1 MTDEAGG
8 TAGGAPAG
16 AVRAGAG
23 RQALRALA
31 GSYLAGRILTTVIVL
46 LGATVL
52 LFTLTQF
59 VPGDPARTLLGPRA
73 SAEAIEALRSRMGM
87 DLPVWRQVLRFLGNI
102 LRGDLGT
109 DAISGRSILTMVL
122 DVLPYTLTLTLA
134 AIGLAVVLGVPLGC
148 FSATHPD
155 SLADR
160 ALALLSV
167 SFIAMPNFVVA
178 IYLLLIFS
186 IWLDWLPVLGASR
199 SGELGDQLLRL
210 ILPTVSLAL
219 GWVGYIARL
228 VRSSLLEVLDQ
239 NFIRT
244 ARAYGLSETRV
255 VYKYALKNAAVPT
268 VAVLGLGVGRLL
280 GGAIFAEIIFARP
293 GLGTLIYSAISTRNY
308 PVVQAGVLVVVFLF
322 VFTNLLVDLSY
333 SWLDPRISRR
343 SATDGRA

>member
-1 MTDEAGG
+1 MIDEAGG
-8 TAGGAPAG
+8 TAGGAPAET
-16 AVRAGAG
+16 VRANPV
-23 RQALRALA
+23 RSALRAFA
-31 GSYLAGRILTTVIVL
+31 GSYLAGRILTTIAVL

-52 LFTLTQF
+52 LFALTQF

-73 SAEAIEALRSRMGM
+73 SADAIAALRSRMGM
-87 DLPVWRQVLRFLGNI
+87 DLPVWRQVIRFLGNI

-109 DAISGRSILTMVL
+109 DAISGRPILAMVL
-122 DVLPYTLTLTLA
+122 DVLPYTLTLTFS

-148 FSATHPD
+148 FSATHPK
-155 SLADR
+155 SFTDR
-160 ALALLSV
+160 ILALVSV

-178 IYLLLIFS
+178 IYLVLIFS

-199 SGELGDQLLRL
+199 SGALGDQLLRL

-244 ARAYGLSETRV
+244 SRAYGLSDTRV

-293 GLGTLIYSAISTRNY
+293 GIGSLIYSAISTRNY

-343 SATDGRA
+343 SATGGRT

>member
-1 MTDEAGG
+1 MTEATSGPD
-8 TAGGAPAG
+8 AAPARG
-16 AVRAGAG
+16 GRFRAGD
-23 RQALRALA
+23 LA
-31 GSYLAGRILTTVIVL
+31 SSYIVSRILTTLIVL

-73 SAEAIEALRSRMGM
+73 SAEAIEALRDRMGL
-87 DLPVWRQVLRFLGNI
+87 DLPLWQQLQRFLVNI

-109 DAISGRSILTMVL
+109 DAISGRPILSMVL
-122 DVLPYTLTLTLA
+122 DVLPYTLVLTFA
-134 AIGLAVVLGVPLGC
+134 SIAVAVILGVPLGC

-155 SLADR
+155 SFADR
-160 ALALLSV
+160 ALALVSV

-199 SGELGDQLLRL
+199 SGDLGDQLLRL
-210 ILPTVSLAL
+210 ILPTLSLAL

-244 ARAYGLSETRV
+244 SRAYGLSERKI

-268 VAVLGLGVGRLL
+268 VAVLGLGIGRLL

-293 GLGTLIYSAISTRNY
+293 GLGSLVYAAISARNY

-333 SWLDPRISRR
+333 TWLDPRISRR
-343 SATDGRA
+343 SATAGRA

>member
-1 MTDEAGG
+1 MTATPPGAGPV
-8 TAGGAPAG
+8 TAGI
-16 AVRAGAG
+16 G
-23 RQALRALA
+23 RRIA
-31 GSYLAGRILTTVIVL
+31 GSYLASRIVTTVIVL
-46 LGATVL
+46 FGATIL
-52 LFTLTQF
+52 LFALTQF
-59 VPGDPARTLLGPRA
+59 VPGDPAKTLLGPRA
-73 SAEAIEALRSRMGM
+73 SPEAVEALRTRMGL
-87 DLPVWRQVLRFLGNI
+87 DLPVWQQVLRFLGHI
-102 LRGDLGT
+102 AQGDLGT
-109 DAISGRSILTMVL
+109 DAISGRPILAMVL
-122 DVLPYTLTLTLA
+122 DVLPYTLTLTFS
-134 AIGLAVVLGVPLGC
+134 AIGLAVLLGVPLGC
-148 FSATHPD
+148 YSATHPG

-160 ALALLSV
+160 VLALVSV

-178 IYLLLIFS
+178 IYLVLIFS

-199 SGELGDQLLRL
+199 SGGLGDQLLRL

-244 ARAYGLSETRV
+244 SRAYGVSEARI

-308 PVVQAGVLVVVFLF
+308 PIVQAGVLVVVFLF

-343 SATDGRA
+343 SATAGGQ

>member
-1 MTDEAGG
+1 MEEAG
-8 TAGGAPAG
+8 ARSPAG
-16 AVRAGAG
+16 IRSAA
-23 RQALRALA
+23 RALA
-31 GSYLAGRILTTVIVL
+31 GSYLAGRIATTLIVL
-46 LGATVL
+46 FGAMLL
-52 LFTLTQF
+52 LFALIQF

-73 SAEAIEALRSRMGM
+73 SPGAIEALRARMGM
-87 DLPVWRQVLRFLGNI
+87 DLPMWHQVLRFFGNI
-102 LRGDLGT
+102 ARGDLGT
-109 DAISGRSILTMVL
+109 DAISGRPILTMVL
-122 DVLPYTLTLTLA
+122 DVLPYTLTLTFA
-134 AIGLAVVLGVPLGC
+134 AIGLAIVTGVPLGC

-155 SLADR
+155 SFADR

-199 SGELGDQLLRL
+199 SGDFGDQILRL

-239 NFIRT
+239 NYIRT
-244 ARAYGLSETRV
+244 ARAYGVSETKV
-255 VYKYALKNAAVPT
+255 IYKYALKNAAVPT

-293 GLGTLIYSAISTRNY
+293 GLGTLIYSAIGSRNY

-333 SWLDPRISRR
+333 SWLDPRIARR
-343 SATDGRA
+343 SATSGRA